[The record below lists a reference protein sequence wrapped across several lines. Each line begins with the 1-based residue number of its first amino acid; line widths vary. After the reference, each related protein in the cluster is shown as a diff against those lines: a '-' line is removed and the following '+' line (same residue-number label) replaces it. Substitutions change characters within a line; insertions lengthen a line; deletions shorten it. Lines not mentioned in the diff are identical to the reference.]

1 MADFQSEQEAAD
13 IAQQEIKKRLT
24 RLQSEYEK
32 LSKAEL
38 DAEKHQRTM
47 DIMGAV
53 FSFLGSAA
61 SVAADVAGKSG
72 STESSTEDKEKLDTA
87 TKRSK
92 CRKG

>member
-1 MADFQSEQEAAD
+1 MAGDTSETLKNTIDENNRQYAHQDQIQKEMADFQSEQEAAD

-24 RLQSEYEK
+24 RLQTEYEK

-53 FSFLGSAA
+53 FSLDRK
-61 SVAADVAGKSG
+61 SVV
-72 STESSTEDKEKLDTA
+72 
-87 TKRSK
+87 
-92 CRKG
+92 